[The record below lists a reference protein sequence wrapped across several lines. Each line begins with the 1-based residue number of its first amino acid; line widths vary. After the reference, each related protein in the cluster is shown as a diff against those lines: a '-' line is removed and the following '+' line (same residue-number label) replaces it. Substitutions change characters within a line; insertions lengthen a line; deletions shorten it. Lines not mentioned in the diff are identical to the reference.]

1 MVSCVALIDS
11 SYTIF
16 GKLPLCVSMNT
27 QCSFNECSTCIS
39 TMQRRPGVITELVLA
54 FSAEVLVITHIL
66 VQKMENNNVLQCKKE

>member
-1 MVSCVALIDS
+1 MVLCVALIDS

-16 GKLPLCVSMNT
+16 VKLPLYVSMNT

-54 FSAEVLVITHIL
+54 FFGRGFG
-66 VQKMENNNVLQCKKE
+66 NNTYSGAKNGKQ